1 MVMSDRA
8 ASQTAESGKC
18 TTSRPGWESQHQNMI
33 ATDYE
38 AMVYDGEIYCCECL
52 PDGVTEEEAT
62 PIIADSELDR
72 YPTCAHCGAVHDYV
86 GLTREGLIY
95 ETEQQ
100 HGEIFFV
107 PAGEFAS
114 AKDTGTWM
122 EERMAEQLDGPEEW
136 DDAEAVADA
145 AAGLAGYYVWSCEP
159 GCLPDSDADGP
170 HKTPEDAA
178 GSYLGLP

>member
-8 ASQTAESGKC
+8 ASQAAESGER
-18 TTSRPGWESQHQNMI
+18 TTSRPGWESQHQRMN

-38 AMVYDGEIYCCECL
+38 AMVYDGDEYCVGCL
-52 PDGVTEEEAT
+52 PEGVTEEEAT

-95 ETEQQ
+95 EAERQ

-107 PAGEFAS
+107 AASEFAS
-114 AKDTGTWM
+114 AKDSDTWM
-122 EERMAEQLDGPEEW
+122 EDRMNEQLDGPGDW
-136 DDAEAVADA
+136 DDAEAVATA
-145 AAGLAGYYVWSCEP
+145 AAGLAGYYVWCCLP
-159 GCLPDSDADGP
+159 GCLPDSEADGP
-170 HKTPEDAA
+170 HKSPEDAA
-178 GSYLGLP
+178 GEYLGL